1 MEIEQDLIKECRRL
15 YCIEAER
22 HFESGFNTSIF
33 IKKAA
38 KPIVKKYGGT
48 IRKTSGFFAEA
59 LRLSGIN
66 PDCCIIKKSNP
77 TDPEYRIRLI
87 AAIKHIEK
95 ELGTENLN
103 DSTMNDAKRYIS
115 IPPSLLQFP
124 SELFELSNKFEHI
137 PKISL
142 SSIQRRCFG
151 VFGSWD
157 STLKA
162 AGIDFSKVK
171 RKKSKWSP
179 DELVNKFDEFVNAN
193 NGVWTQTTI
202 REQEFWLFKAIHNVS
217 VLRKDGAEANPYRH
231 LDDVNIF
238 TMWVTWKYW
247 KTFNKISF
255 DEDWW
260 LKNERSL
267 RKDYDSNHRGQLKW
281 SAGLVQELALNLFS
295 TGSDLNREELS
306 QASNGKA
313 LLASLRTSK
322 YGTGKGEVEAL
333 KKFGLLTPNIRSL
346 RRLIEDIPINE
357 VWDSIRKILG
367 KSLQDQQNYLSR
379 EYMSKHHAEVFL
391 AATRWRNRLTNNDEN
406 SIDWAN
412 TLVFFGLNPEV
423 FEIGASKRA
432 KRGASFQRF
441 FDQMLSNY
449 FERVAKPILVDTQ
462 GKYCANKSFSNSE
475 CTHHI
480 RCKPDFVFKDLIID
494 TKVGGTLATPDQLE
508 RYLDHSKRVIVVTI
522 NDSPKE
528 ISMKNGNVSILRFAD
543 FVERSHKIL
552 GFEISDAHLSDLNQV
567 LKTSN
572 MYGK

>member
-1 MEIEQDLIKECRRL
+1 MKIEQDLIKECRRL
-15 YCIEAER
+15 YCIEALK
-22 HFESGFNTSIF
+22 HFQSGFNTSIF

-38 KPIVKKYGGT
+38 KPISKKYGGT

-59 LRLSGIN
+59 LKLSGIN

-87 AAIKHIEK
+87 EAIKHIEK

-115 IPPSLLQFP
+115 TPPSLLQFP
-124 SELFELSNKFEHI
+124 SELFELSNKFQHT

-157 STLKA
+157 STLQA
-162 AGIDFSKVK
+162 AGIDFSQVK

-202 REQEFWLFKAIHNVS
+202 REQEFGLFKAIHNIS
-217 VLRKDGAEANPYRH
+217 ALRKDGDEANPYRH
-231 LDDVNIF
+231 LDNVNIF

-247 KTFNKISF
+247 KTYKKISF

-260 LKNERSL
+260 LKNESSL
-267 RKDYDSNHRGQLKW
+267 KDEYDSNHRGQLKW
-281 SAGLVQELALNLFS
+281 SAGLVQEQALNLFS
-295 TGSDLNREELS
+295 TGSDLNREELI
-306 QASNGKA
+306 QAPNGKA

-346 RRLIEDIPINE
+346 RRLIEDTPINE

-367 KSLQDQQNYLSR
+367 KSLQDKQNYLSR
-379 EYMSKHHAEVFL
+379 EYMCKHHDEVFL
-391 AATRWRNRLTNNDEN
+391 AAARWRNRLTNNDEN

-432 KRGASFQRF
+432 KRGSSFQRF

-449 FERVAKPILVDTQ
+449 FERVAKPILVDTR
-462 GKYCANKSFSNSE
+462 GKYCANKSLSISE
-475 CTHHI
+475 CTHHV
-480 RCKPDFVFKDLIID
+480 RCKPDFIFKDLIID
-494 TKVGGTLATPDQLE
+494 TKVGGSLATPDQLE
-508 RYLDHSKRVIVVTI
+508 RYLDHSERVIVVTI

-543 FVERSHKIL
+543 FIKRSHEIL
-552 GFEISDAHLSDLNQV
+552 GYEISDAYLSDLNQV